1 MAANGSPR
9 LGITPL
15 VISEPC
21 RIDRGLNHR
30 TPTATLFGMSKFTAS
45 DALELSV
52 PERLQL
58 VEDIWNTIADAPEAL
73 ELNDEEKRLI
83 DERLE
88 ACHRNPGVGSPWADV
103 IARIAAR
110 KK

>member
-1 MAANGSPR
+1 LHR
-9 LGITPL
+9 LNP
-15 VISEPC
+15 P
-21 RIDRGLNHR
+21 D
-30 TPTATLFGMSKFTAS
+30 ATDTLCGMSKFTAA
-45 DALELSV
+45 DILELPV

-73 ELNDEEKRLI
+73 DLTDDDKRLI

-88 ACHRNPGVGSPWADV
+88 ACRQNPGAGSPWEEV
-103 IARIAAR
+103 MARITAR